1 MKRWLELAALAF
13 ALSIGAFPA
22 VAASDIVL
30 IDQSDPAYTVYAG
43 LPAERMDDLRA
54 KIANQPAKLVTFKE
68 FSDNRAELIAA
79 QVKLDEYPNSR
90 TVDGIVELVKKYPG
104 TPFGITWNG
113 GIAFTRNDYAFAK
126 NRFAAY
132 SKDQEEYRRTRKTD
146 SAADPVYP
154 PNHLGPL
161 LGW

>member
-1 MKRWLELAALAF
+1 MKRWFEFAVFVIALFSSAF
-13 ALSIGAFPA
+13 SA

-30 IDQSDPAYTVYAG
+30 VDQSDPSYTVYLG
-43 LPAERMDDLRA
+43 LPGERTDDVRA
-54 KIANQPAKLVTFKE
+54 KITNQPAKLVTFTE
-68 FSDNRAELIAA
+68 FSDRRAELISA
-79 QVKLDEYPNSR
+79 QVVLNEYPNSR

-113 GIAFTRNDYAFAK
+113 GIAFTRTDYTFAK
-126 NRFAAY
+126 RQFSVY
-132 SKDQEEYRRTRKTD
+132 SKDQDDYRRTRKTD
-146 SAADPVYP
+146 FAADPVYP

>member
-1 MKRWLELAALAF
+1 MKRWFDFAVLVF
-13 ALSIGAFPA
+13 ALSSSAFSA

-30 IDQSDPAYTVYAG
+30 IDQSDPAFTVYAG
-43 LPAERMDDLRA
+43 LPGERTADVRA
-54 KIANQPAKLVTFKE
+54 RIANQPANLVTFKE
-68 FSDNRAELIAA
+68 FSDRRAELVGA
-79 QVKLDEYPNSR
+79 QVALDQYPNSR
-90 TVDGIVELVKKYPG
+90 AVDGIVELAKKYPG

-126 NRFAAY
+126 SQFSAY
-132 SKDQEEYRRTRKTD
+132 SKEPDEYRRTGKID
-146 SAADPVYP
+146 IAADPIYP